1 MRFLKRRELY
11 LPAVSIIATVVMLL
25 VLIGISTYR
34 NLDRQKQRA
43 LAFIHHEGVTLL
55 KSLEAGARSGILMQ
69 HWAGNSVGSLIR
81 EMARNEDVSYI
92 YMVDKR
98 GIIVHASDPQ
108 RQGRHAPWTL
118 RLDDER
124 QVISRIRKLPDG
136 THIYE
141 LAKLFAPFRSLP
153 PDLRPLRRQVLKS
166 WPHLHRGAVVVLGMK
181 MTFFETARRQD
192 LQHAMIMAGILLV
205 LGSGTLFFIFVI
217 QNYYVVNRSLMETRD
232 YTRQVVSSMANGLL
246 SVDPDGRITSCNPL
260 GRKLLGLS
268 TEKVRGRKLADVMD
282 VKAAGV
288 DRALLQCRRV
298 PDREILHVRKDG
310 QQIPMGFSISPIV
323 AEDGL
328 CSGAVLVI
336 RDLREI
342 RQLEERVRRNER
354 LAAVGR
360 LAAGVAHEI
369 RNPLSSIR
377 GFARYLSHSLADRPK
392 EQQYADIII
401 KEMDRINR
409 VVSDLL
415 TFARPLQLKTQPAD
429 IAELVTH
436 TLRLVES
443 DAVAVG
449 ARLQSQVNGRMGAFP
464 IDAAQITQALLNL
477 LLNSL
482 QCLTAGGRVE
492 VGADLTPDGRAL
504 LLWVEDD
511 GPGIPKVDRE
521 KVFDPFYTTREG
533 GTGLGL
539 AIVHKIVENH
549 HGEIMID
556 SPPGSQPSGCRIT
569 LVLPARPID
578 NPGPV
583 LPEEKLLSV

>member
-1 MRFLKRRELY
+1 MRFAKRRGLY
-11 LPAVSIIATVVMLL
+11 LPAVFIIAAVVVLL

-43 LAFIHHEGVTLL
+43 LAFIHHQGATLL
-55 KSLEAGARSGILMQ
+55 KSLEAGARSGIIMR
-69 HWAGNSVGSLIR
+69 HWASDSVGTLIR
-81 EMARNEDVSYI
+81 EMARNEDVAYI
-92 YMVDKR
+92 YMVDSK
-98 GIIVHASDPQ
+98 GIIIHASNPT
-108 RQGRHAPWTL
+108 RLGRHARWLP

-124 QVISRIRKLPDG
+124 QVMSRIRKLPDG
-136 THIYE
+136 TQIYE

-153 PDLRPLRRQVLKS
+153 PHLRPSGNPAIK
-166 WPHLHRGAVVVLGMK
+166 WPHLHSGAIVVLGMK

-192 LQHAMIMAGILLV
+192 LQHAMIMAAILLV
-205 LGSGTLFFIFVI
+205 LGSGALFFLFVI
-217 QNYYVVNRSLMETRD
+217 QNYYLVNRTLIETRD

-260 GRKLLGLS
+260 GRELLGLS
-268 TEKVRGRKLADVMD
+268 AEEDVRRKKLADVLD
-282 VKAAGV
+282 VEAAGV

-298 PDREILHVRKDG
+298 PDREILHVRRDG
-310 QQIPMGFSISPIV
+310 QPIPMGLSISPIV
-323 AEDGL
+323 TEDGL
-328 CSGAVLVI
+328 CNGAVLVI

-342 RQLEERVRRNER
+342 RQLEEKVRRNER

-392 EQQYADIII
+392 EQQYADVII

-415 TFARPLQLKTQPAD
+415 TFARPVVLKTQPTD
-429 IAELVTH
+429 IAELVAH
-436 TLRLVES
+436 TVRLVES
-443 DAVAVG
+443 DAAAVG
-449 ARLQSQVNGRMGAFP
+449 ALLKSRVDGHTGAFP
-464 IDAAQITQALLNL
+464 LDGAQITQALLNL

-482 QCLTAGGRVE
+482 KAVAAAGRVE
-492 VGADLTPDGRAL
+492 IGAAPTANGRSL
-504 LLWVEDD
+504 QLWVEDD
-511 GPGIPKVDRE
+511 GPGIAQADRE
-521 KVFDPFYTTREG
+521 KVFDPFYTTRAG

-549 HGEIMID
+549 HGEIIID
-556 SPPGSQPSGCRIT
+556 SPPEGRTRGCRIT
-569 LVLPARPID
+569 LVLPAG
-578 NPGPV
+578 NPAPGT
-583 LPEEKLLSV
+583 LEEKLLSV